1 MNYSIKAS
9 SKSKKNGIVDIKN
22 TEITFGT
29 TVQSKDQT
37 PNPAE
42 LMLGSL
48 AACILKSVERFS
60 TFMKFEYT
68 SADITIDA
76 TRLEKPP
83 RMDQIVYQLQ
93 IQTSDEKLNAEL
105 LQKNVEKFGTIYNT
119 INASCDITGK
129 IIINQLNDDTTKS
142 TLKY

>member
-1 MNYSIKAS
+1 
-9 SKSKKNGIVDIKN
+9 
-22 TEITFGT
+22 
-29 TVQSKDQT
+29 
-37 PNPAE
+37 
-42 LMLGSL
+42 
-48 AACILKSVERFS
+48 
-60 TFMKFEYT
+60 
-68 SADITIDA
+68 
-76 TRLEKPP
+76 
-83 RMDQIVYQLQ
+83 MDQIVYQLQ